1 MQVDNIEIGTVVDHI
16 TAGHA
21 PKVMK
26 LLGIGDEYPH
36 RVAVVMHVPS
46 KKMKTKDIVKI
57 EGKVVTE
64 ESANILALVA
74 PGASV
79 NIIRD
84 GKVEKKYKIKLP
96 AKIEGVGRCPNPKCV
111 SHEDVSSRFNMESK
125 KYRCYYCERLFKTE
139 ELV

>member
-16 TAGHA
+16 KAGQA
-21 PKVMK
+21 PKVMR

-57 EGKVVTE
+57 EGKVVSKE
-64 ESANILALVA
+64 RANILALVA
-74 PGASV
+74 PEASV
-79 NIIRD
+79 NIIKN
-84 GKVEKKYKIKLP
+84 GKVEEKYRVKLP
-96 AKIEGVGRCPNPKCV
+96 EKIEGVGKCPNPKCI
-111 SHEDVSSRFNMESK
+111 SNTDARPKFEMEK
-125 KYRCYYCERLFKTE
+125 KQYRCYYCERIFKTE